1 MSIFIKCA
9 NFSNLT
15 LGRVITMLNITK
27 LVGERV
33 RFLRKNRG
41 LTQEQLGEIVQLPQS
56 YIGGIE
62 RGEKNI
68 SLETLER
75 IIEALD
81 VHPKE
86 MFEDFEIQG
95 TKDQLDKEKTI
106 DSLKLLLKS
115 RSLDEINVIHRLTKD
130 VLLAIDYKK

>member
-1 MSIFIKCA
+1 MI
-9 NFSNLT
+9 
-15 LGRVITMLNITK
+15 NITK

-33 RFLRKNRG
+33 RYLRKNRG

-75 IIEALD
+75 IIYALD

-86 MFEDFEIQG
+86 MFEDFGILESR
-95 TKDQLDKEKTI
+95 DELDKEKTI
-106 DSLKLLLKS
+106 DSLKLLLKF
-115 RSLDEINVIHRLTKD
+115 RSLDEINIIHRLAKD
-130 VLLAIDYKK
+130 VLLAIDSKNKTGHN

>member
-1 MSIFIKCA
+1 
-9 NFSNLT
+9 
-15 LGRVITMLNITK
+15 MLNITK

-33 RFLRKNRG
+33 RYLRKNRG

-86 MFEDFEIQG
+86 MFENFEIQ
-95 TKDQLDKEKTI
+95 DSRDELDKEKTI

-115 RSLDEINVIHRLTKD
+115 RSLDEINIIHRLAKD
-130 VLLAIDYKK
+130 VLLAIDSKK

>member
-1 MSIFIKCA
+1 
-9 NFSNLT
+9 
-15 LGRVITMLNITK
+15 MLNITK